1 MIIHQG
7 VSMSEL
13 CTVSRLHKSEK
24 HVASDPRAPRCF
36 SANTFSPLHR
46 SINHKPLSI
55 AFGLKD
61 KNGDRV
67 LTINSEEH
75 VISHLSLRNLL
86 PRPTCLFLKLA
97 TLTLSADLPT
107 IDSHPH
113 LLFDYAN
120 DEEKWLEHYDRA
132 YEKVIG

>member
-1 MIIHQG
+1 MRIINNEASIKFKILSNLCPSHAPPRIAHNIHWNNHYYKILSEDMTWHRVAKMLWSLRANMII
-7 VSMSEL
+7 
-13 CTVSRLHKSEK
+13 SRLHKSEK

-75 VISHLSLRNLL
+75 VISHL
-86 PRPTCLFLKLA
+86 
-97 TLTLSADLPT
+97 
-107 IDSHPH
+107 
-113 LLFDYAN
+113 
-120 DEEKWLEHYDRA
+120 
-132 YEKVIG
+132 